1 MIDLTPII
9 TAVIAIIVA
18 LITYRLV
25 PWIKARTNE
34 TQQNILFSITKILVE
49 AAEQLYGAGN
59 GRTKLEYVIAGL
71 EERGFTVDLDV
82 IEGMVRE
89 LSMNNG
95 EATSEDEDSEEMI
108 SNDGE

>member
-1 MIDLTPII
+1 M
-9 TAVIAIIVA
+9 
-18 LITYRLV
+18 
-25 PWIKARTNE
+25 
-34 TQQNILFSITKILVE
+34 
-49 AAEQLYGAGN
+49 YGAGN
-59 GRTKLEYVIAGL
+59 GKTKLEYVIAGL

-95 EATSEDEDSEEMI
+95 EATSEDEDHEEMI